1 MAAYIVFGSQTKM
14 SMQEVGAEDRV
25 GLELAVDG
33 RNKEELTLTYS

>member
-14 SMQEVGAEDRV
+14 SMQEVGTEERI
-25 GLELAVDG
+25 GLELAVDS